1 MPLTGEYEPSAF
13 DFARDQVELFE
24 GSGGTEGAEN
34 PGGKPVI
41 VLTSVGAKTGKLR
54 RTPLM
59 RVEHDGEYA
68 CVASLGGAPKNPVW
82 YYNIAKNP
90 RVELQD
96 GSVTQDYDARE
107 VFGNEKAVWWER
119 AVEAYPDY
127 ADYQT
132 KTDRQIPVFVLTP
145 VH

>member
-1 MPLTGEYEPSAF
+1 MPLEGEYAPSPWDWSREQA
-13 DFARDQVELFE
+13 DKYAE
-24 GSGGTEGAEN
+24 SGGADAADMKGM
-34 PGGKPVI
+34 PI
-41 VLTSVGAKTGKLR
+41 ILLTTVGAKTGKLR
-54 RTPLM
+54 KTPLM

-82 YYNIAKNP
+82 YYNIAKNS

-107 VFGNEKAVWWER
+107 VFGDEKAVWWDR
-119 AVEAYPDY
+119 AVAAYPDY